1 MSLQQSS
8 VLVVDDEFSL
18 REVLRISLAGSGF
31 AIEEA
36 RNGEEALG
44 TVRRHPFDL
53 VLLDINMPG
62 ISGIDACRKI
72 RGMSPHAG
80 IVMVSVRDC
89 EDDKVRAF
97 DAGADDYVT
106 KPVNVRELTARL
118 RALLRRTRQKKY
130 EPEVIETGNLEDRF
144 PEAPM
149 LARSRRG
156 SPFAKGVRPPGIN
169 DEAPGCRSDTCQALA
184 DHLGLGVRRRA
195 GVLADLREHAA
206 QENRR

>member
-44 TVRRHPFDL
+44 TVRGHLFDL

-72 RGMSPHAG
+72 WGMSPHAG
-80 IVMVSVRDC
+80 IVMVSVRDG
-89 EDDKVRAF
+89 E
-97 DAGADDYVT
+97 
-106 KPVNVRELTARL
+106 
-118 RALLRRTRQKKY
+118 
-130 EPEVIETGNLEDRF
+130 RF
-144 PEAPM
+144 HNPFNPDS
-149 LARSRRG
+149 RSVATDEG
-156 SPFAKGVRPPGIN
+156 TVPF
-169 DEAPGCRSDTCQALA
+169 
-184 DHLGLGVRRRA
+184 
-195 GVLADLREHAA
+195 
-206 QENRR
+206 